1 MRVTD
6 RLRAGIMRRVPDAA
20 LSDYYAARAR
30 EYDRVYEKPER
41 QADLRAIEAWLPA
54 WFAGRRVLELASGTG
69 WWTRLI
75 APVAAHVTAT
85 DAVDAPLA
93 IARERLKD
101 RANVSFAIADAYAPP
116 RADPPFDAVFAGF
129 WLSHVPR
136 ARWRAFLDRLQ
147 AILDTRATVVL
158 IDNRYVEGSST
169 AIALR
174 DAAGD
179 TWQDR
184 RLSDGSVHRVLKNF
198 PERAELEALAAPY
211 GGSAEVVQWPFYWG
225 LAYRS
230 GDRRSA

>member
-1 MRVTD
+1 M
-6 RLRAGIMRRVPDAA
+6 ADAA

-30 EYDRVYEKPER
+30 EYDRVYDKPER

-54 WFAGRRVLELASGTG
+54 WFEGRRVLELACGTG

-85 DAVDAPLA
+85 DAVVEPLA
-93 IARERLKD
+93 IARERL
-101 RANVSFAIADAYAPP
+101 RACANVSVVTADAYAPP

-136 ARWRAFLDRLQ
+136 ARWRGFLDGLH
-147 AILDTRATVVL
+147 AVVDAHANVVF

-169 AIALR
+169 PIAVR
-174 DAAGD
+174 DDAGD

-184 RLSDGSVHRVLKNF
+184 HLSDGRVHRVLKNF
-198 PERAELEALAAPY
+198 ADEAELRALAAPHAR
-211 GGSAEVVQWPFYWG
+211 SVQLVQWAYYWG

-230 GDRRSA
+230 GAASVA